1 MSIETWASR
10 RRSVRVRPAV
20 REAVRHEI
28 DGDPIESSRRR
39 LVDGLLLNI
48 KGLVHVRAILEDR
61 RASVKEL
68 AELTAEIERLRAR
81 LAEMVKASAA

>member
-1 MSIETWASR
+1 
-10 RRSVRVRPAV
+10 
-20 REAVRHEI
+20 
-28 DGDPIESSRRR
+28 
-39 LVDGLLLNI
+39 
-48 KGLVHVRAILEDR
+48 VHVRAILEDR